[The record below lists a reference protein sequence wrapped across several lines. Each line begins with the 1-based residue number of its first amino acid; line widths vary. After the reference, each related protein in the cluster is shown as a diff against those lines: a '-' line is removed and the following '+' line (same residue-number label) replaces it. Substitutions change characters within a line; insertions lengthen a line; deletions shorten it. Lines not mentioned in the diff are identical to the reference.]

1 VRAEKL
7 IQTHLVRESLE
18 KIMTSPVHTDLEQLY
33 KRRWD
38 PNADYRRA
46 VWGVLVSHFFSRFIN
61 PDAAVLDLGC
71 GYGDFINAVQAR
83 TRLAMDMNPAAK
95 DKLAADVQFF
105 FQDCSEPWDGIPE
118 NSLDLVFT
126 SNFIEHL
133 PDKAAVA
140 RTLRETLRC
149 LKPNGQFI
157 AMGANIR
164 HVPGRY
170 WDFWDHQVP
179 FTERS
184 LSEGLRANGFSI
196 DLCVGRFLPYTMSL
210 GRQYPLICVRVYLAL
225 PFLWRVFGGQFLV
238 VARK

>member
-1 VRAEKL
+1 
-7 IQTHLVRESLE
+7 
-18 KIMTSPVHTDLEQLY
+18 
-33 KRRWD
+33 
-38 PNADYRRA
+38 
-46 VWGVLVSHFFSRFIN
+46 VWGVLVSDFFSRFITT
-61 PDAAVLDLGC
+61 DATVLDLGC

-83 TRLAMDMNPAAK
+83 MRLAMDMNPAAR
-95 DKLAADVQFF
+95 DRLAADVRFF
-105 FQDCSEPWDGIPE
+105 LQDSSEPWQGIPE

-140 RTLRETLRC
+140 RTFREALRC
-149 LKPNGQFI
+149 LKPGGRFI

-179 FTERS
+179 FTEKS

-196 DLCVGRFLPYTMSL
+196 DLCLSRFLPYTMSS
-210 GRQYPLICVRVYLAL
+210 GRQYPVICVKVYLAL
-225 PFLWRVFGGQFLV
+225 PFLWHFFGGQFLV
-238 VARK
+238 VAHK

>member
-1 VRAEKL
+1 LQA
-7 IQTHLVRESLE
+7 RESLE
-18 KIMTSPVHTDLEQLY
+18 EILTSTAYNDLEQLY
-33 KRRWD
+33 NSRWG

-46 VWGVLVSHFFSRFIN
+46 VWGVLVSGFFSRFIA

-83 TRLAMDMNPAAK
+83 TRLAMDMNPVSR
-95 DKLAADVQFF
+95 DKLDANVQFF
-105 FQDCSEPWDGIPE
+105 LQDCSEAWNGIPE

-149 LKPNGQFI
+149 LKPGGRFI
-157 AMGANIR
+157 AMGANIKY
-164 HVPGRY
+164 VPGRY

-179 FTERS
+179 FTEKS

-196 DLCVGRFLPYTMSL
+196 DLCLGRFLPYTMSS
-210 GRQYPLICVRVYLAL
+210 GRRYPIICVRLYLTL

-238 VARK
+238 VAHK

>member
-1 VRAEKL
+1 MMLPAH
-7 IQTHLVRESLE
+7 I
-18 KIMTSPVHTDLEQLY
+18 DLEQLY
-33 KRRWD
+33 ESRLGR
-38 PNADYRRA
+38 NAGYRCA
-46 VWGVLVSHFFSRFIN
+46 VWDVLVNNFFSRFIAA
-61 PDAAVLDLGC
+61 DAAVLDLGC

-83 TRLAMDMNPAAK
+83 TRLAMDMNPAARG
-95 DKLAADVQFF
+95 KLDPGVRFF

-140 RTLRETLRC
+140 RALHEALRC
-149 LKPNGQFI
+149 LKPGGRFI

-179 FTERS
+179 FTEKS
-184 LSEGLRANGFSI
+184 LSEGLRATGFSI
-196 DLCVGRFLPYTMSL
+196 DLCLGRFLPYTMSS
-210 GRQYPLICVRVYLAL
+210 GRQYPIFCVKLYLAL

-238 VARK
+238 VAHK